1 MIQNEHV
8 DVLIVG
14 AGLAGIG
21 FARHLQMK
29 CPQKSYAVVE
39 ARKVLGGTWDLF
51 RYPGIRSDSNMH
63 VYGYTFCP
71 WIDDKSIAPG
81 ELILRYLKDVA
92 SKFSISKFIQYNK
105 RVSRAEWSSETAR
118 WTVTIEDTG
127 GGKPSTLTCNWLQMC
142 TGYFSYES
150 GYCPEFPGRNKFRKE
165 IIHPQ
170 QWPKNFDATGKRI
183 VVIGSGATAI
193 TLIPSLAKKA
203 KHVVMLQRSPS
214 YIHAEPDEDSIA
226 KLLRRF
232 LPEQWAYRLIRW
244 KNIRQEKIEYDMTRK
259 DPEGIKTDMVD
270 AVRKAL
276 PEGFDVDSH
285 FTPHYNPWDQRV
297 CFAPNG
303 DIFKAISDGT
313 ASVETDEILAFSET
327 GLELASGKEL
337 AADVIVTATGL
348 NMIMAGNIAL
358 KVDDVKIDLADTWLY
373 KGLMFS
379 GVPNLAIAVG
389 SLTASYTLR
398 IELMADYVCRLLQ
411 YKEAIQRNAAT
422 PQLPMPISAM
432 PVKPFAENFSSGYLA
447 RAWQHLPKQGDTEPW
462 LNLQSYAENKR
473 VLSADVDDGV
483 LKFTATQ

>member
-1 MIQNEHV
+1 
-8 DVLIVG
+8 
-14 AGLAGIG
+14 
-21 FARHLQMK
+21 
-29 CPQKSYAVVE
+29 
-39 ARKVLGGTWDLF
+39 
-51 RYPGIRSDSNMH
+51 
-63 VYGYTFCP
+63 
-71 WIDDKSIAPG
+71 
-81 ELILRYLKDVA
+81 
-92 SKFSISKFIQYNK
+92 
-105 RVSRAEWSSETAR
+105 
-118 WTVTIEDTG
+118 
-127 GGKPSTLTCNWLQMC
+127 
-142 TGYFSYES
+142 
-150 GYCPEFPGRNKFRKE
+150 
-165 IIHPQ
+165 
-170 QWPKNFDATGKRI
+170 
-183 VVIGSGATAI
+183 
-193 TLIPSLAKKA
+193 
-203 KHVVMLQRSPS
+203 MLQRSPS

-379 GVPNLAIAVG
+379 RRSQSCDRCRVVNGKLHTKNRTDGRLCLPPAAV
-389 SLTASYTLR
+389 
-398 IELMADYVCRLLQ
+398 
-411 YKEAIQRNAAT
+411 QRGNT
-422 PQLPMPISAM
+422 T
-432 PVKPFAENFSSGYLA
+432 K
-447 RAWQHLPKQGDTEPW
+447 RGDTAVTDA
-462 LNLQSYAENKR
+462 N
-473 VLSADVDDGV
+473 
-483 LKFTATQ
+483 